1 MDKEMVETIIKI
13 LNKKKMSLSTLL
25 YLVSAGFILLCIIM
39 RILPFPLEFAF
50 MDNVEWKTN
59 LDDKNILINIAIAS
73 CVIYGII
80 YIIRKVIVRIFQEK
94 NNAELRIIYANIY
107 TADDVVELGN
117 SILMLL
123 CMITVFVQF
132 YKTNILYISMKF
144 ILIYG
149 IILIKAGGFC
159 ILHFKRK
166 NLENIDKVLKQYPE
180 LD

>member
-1 MDKEMVETIIKI
+1 
-13 LNKKKMSLSTLL
+13 
-25 YLVSAGFILLCIIM
+25 
-39 RILPFPLEFAF
+39 

-59 LDDKNILINIAIAS
+59 LDDKNILINIATAS

-107 TADDVVELGN
+107 TADDIVELGN

-144 ILIYG
+144 ILIY
-149 IILIKAGGFC
+149 
-159 ILHFKRK
+159 
-166 NLENIDKVLKQYPE
+166 
-180 LD
+180 

>member
-59 LDDKNILINIAIAS
+59 LDDKNILINIATAS

-80 YIIRKVIVRIFQEK
+80 YIIRKVIVCIFQEK

-107 TADDVVELGN
+107 TADDIVELGN

-144 ILIYG
+144 ISL
-149 IILIKAGGFC
+149 
-159 ILHFKRK
+159 
-166 NLENIDKVLKQYPE
+166 
-180 LD
+180 